1 MEVFNNFSWWQILLV
16 IFIICGVVV
25 GVVVFAI
32 TKKYDFNLCGFKFT
46 KPKKKDKTTKININ
60 KSNIDGGIVGGA
72 NNTIINNGISEKR
85 VREILEEER
94 PEAITNE
101 EIDKLF
107 K

>member
-25 GVVVFAI
+25 FAI
-32 TKKYDFNLCGFKFT
+32 SKKYDVNIRGFKFT

-60 KSNIDGGIVGGA
+60 KSNIDGGIVEGA